1 MKDKSS
7 VGFLCVIFGVLSMAS
22 MPFLELVPVTGAD
35 ITLARGI
42 PGVIVLGA
50 VWLLSKGVIS
60 LPNRSTAF
68 LSLFFALATVGLFEG
83 IKTWGANYTII
94 MLDMAVLVPLIL
106 KKFRGE
112 KIPRAILIAFFVAII
127 GGVLSLRVWRIE
139 DLVLSGFAW
148 GMMALV
154 FNGLYMEAGGKEQ
167 STRQNIHTEVFWQ
180 SVGLSITGLL
190 IGGGI
195 VTALTFGQA
204 AILILISVA
213 AGLINFYLFLTSL
226 KKLGNV
232 LVGMLVLSITPL
244 TIITSYIFLGK
255 TMSLDQLVGV
265 ILSLTA
271 VGYIALSGARKK

>member
-1 MKDKSS
+1 
-7 VGFLCVIFGVLSMAS
+7 MAS

-112 KIPRAILIAFFVAII
+112 KIPRAILIAFFVAIF
-127 GGVLSLRVWRIE
+127 GGILSLRVWRIE

-213 AGLINFYLFLTSL
+213 AGLINFYLFLTAL

-244 TIITSYIFLGK
+244 TIITSYVFLGK
-255 TMSLDQLVGV
+255 TMGLDQLVGV